1 MSAQHTPGP
10 WMVPH
15 FARDDVC
22 CNCAYVF
29 SESQVGMGSICTI
42 DHGDENE
49 PLEIAKANA
58 RLISAAPELLEALQ
72 LLIHEVDES
81 AVAGATV
88 YGWKAATDKTRAAI
102 SKATGATP

>member
-15 FARDDVC
+15 FARDDVG

-58 RLISAAPELLEALQ
+58 HLIAAAPELLAALVA
-72 LLIHEVDES
+72 LH
-81 AVAGATV
+81 AVASV
-88 YGWKAATDKTRAAI
+88 EEDKNYAAVANAAAVI

>member
-1 MSAQHTPGP
+1 
-10 WMVPH
+10 MVPH
-15 FARDDVC
+15 FARDDVR

-58 RLISAAPELLEALQ
+58 RLIAAAPELLAMLTKVVNCGSWYYSALEIDINEVLNPGGEELEQ
-72 LLIHEVDES
+72 EIRALI
-81 AVAGATV
+81 T
-88 YGWKAATDKTRAAI
+88 
-102 SKATGATP
+102 KATTGAIP